1 MANQESWSVIFP
13 SKDSGGPPNNAYLRW
28 RIPKIRVVEMKRYLK
43 KHPQNLEA
51 YVSRS

>member
-1 MANQESWSVIFP
+1 
-13 SKDSGGPPNNAYLRW
+13 
-28 RIPKIRVVEMKRYLK
+28 MKRYLK